1 MKKFSI
7 IALILMTIF
16 TFGCSKKDTS
26 DNMVKLNKVDISA
39 ISNQQIKNF
48 LTEASEQE
56 GIYKIETKSNTYIFF
71 NGIENE
77 FTDIKCSLDNK
88 TLNIESN
95 KSKLESNDSPS
106 QKLYVIYQK
115 NTTITN
121 DKAVFFDTI
130 KLVIDNKE
138 SNFENVFVENR
149 NI

>member
-7 IALILMTIF
+7 IALILMTLF

-48 LTEASEQE
+48 LTEASEHE
-56 GIYKIETKSNTYIFF
+56 GIYKIETKSNTYIYF
-71 NGIENE
+71 NGIKNE
-77 FTDIKCSLDNK
+77 FIDINCSVEDN

-95 KSKLESNDSPS
+95 TNKLKNNDSQS

-115 NTTITN
+115 NTTISN
-121 DKAVFFDTI
+121 DKTVYFDTI
-130 KLVIDNKE
+130 KLTINGKE
-138 SNFENVFVENR
+138 SSFKNSFVIKE
-149 NI
+149 

>member
-56 GIYKIETKSNTYIFF
+56 GIYKIETKSNTYIYF
-71 NGIENE
+71 NGIKNE
-77 FTDIKCSLDNK
+77 FIDINCSVEDN

-95 KSKLESNDSPS
+95 KSKIGRAH
-106 QKLYVIYQK
+106 V
-115 NTTITN
+115 
-121 DKAVFFDTI
+121 
-130 KLVIDNKE
+130 
-138 SNFENVFVENR
+138 
-149 NI
+149 

>member
-1 MKKFSI
+1 MK
-7 IALILMTIF
+7 LH
-16 TFGCSKKDTS
+16 KKEG
-26 DNMVKLNKVDISA
+26 VY
-39 ISNQQIKNF
+39 QIN
-48 LTEASEQE
+48 
-56 GIYKIETKSNTYIFF
+56 TKSNTYIFF

-95 KSKLESNDSPS
+95 KNKLDSSSPS
-106 QKLYVIYQK
+106 QNLYVIYQK

>member
-1 MKKFSI
+1 
-7 IALILMTIF
+7 
-16 TFGCSKKDTS
+16 
-26 DNMVKLNKVDISA
+26 MVKLNKVDISA

-48 LTEASEQE
+48 LTEASEHE

-95 KSKLESNDSPS
+95 KNKLDSSSPS
-106 QKLYVIYQK
+106 QNLYVIYQK

>member
-56 GIYKIETKSNTYIFF
+56 GIYKIETKSNTYIYF
-71 NGIENE
+71 NGIKNE
-77 FTDIKCSLDNK
+77 FIDINCSVEDN

-106 QKLYVIYQK
+106 QKLYVIYQ
-115 NTTITN
+115 
-121 DKAVFFDTI
+121 
-130 KLVIDNKE
+130 
-138 SNFENVFVENR
+138 
-149 NI
+149 

>member
-56 GIYKIETKSNTYIFF
+56 GIYKIETKSNTYIYF
-71 NGIENE
+71 NGIKNE
-77 FTDIKCSLDNK
+77 IVKNCVGTCHTHGCFVGFSTWLCGVSGQ
-88 TLNIESN
+88 
-95 KSKLESNDSPS
+95 PR
-106 QKLYVIYQK
+106 LYV
-115 NTTITN
+115 
-121 DKAVFFDTI
+121 
-130 KLVIDNKE
+130 
-138 SNFENVFVENR
+138 
-149 NI
+149 

>member
-56 GIYKIETKSNTYIFF
+56 GIYKIETKSNTYIYF
-71 NGIENE
+71 NGIKNE
-77 FTDIKCSLDNK
+77 FIDINCSVEDN
-88 TLNIESN
+88 I
-95 KSKLESNDSPS
+95 SND
-106 QKLYVIYQK
+106 KTVY
-115 NTTITN
+115 
-121 DKAVFFDTI
+121 FDTI
-130 KLVIDNKE
+130 KLTINGKE
-138 SNFENVFVENR
+138 SSFKNSFIIKE
-149 NI
+149 

>member
-48 LTEASEQE
+48 LTEASEHE

-95 KSKLESNDSPS
+95 KNKLDSSSPS
-106 QKLYVIYQK
+106 QNLYVIYQK

>member
-95 KSKLESNDSPS
+95 KNKLDSSSPS
-106 QKLYVIYQK
+106 QNLYVIYQK